1 MNPFVKTVVEWLNL
15 SPELEDYDLI
25 DQEIRKGIV
34 FKGTNLW
41 ILIFA
46 IVVASVGLNM
56 NSTAV
61 IIGAMLISPLMGPI
75 NGMGYSVATY
85 DFVLLR
91 KAVKNFSFAVL
102 AGLFTST
109 VYFAITPVSTA
120 HSELLARTSPTIYD
134 VLIALFGGLAGI
146 VAMSS
151 KQKGNVIPGV
161 AIATALMP
169 PLCTAGYG
177 LATGQFNFFF
187 GAIYLFTINTVFI
200 AIAALWVSQLLK
212 FPIRSIIDTTQKK
225 QINNMI
231 SALIIIVLIPSI
243 YFGYNLVQLE
253 KFKLNAEKFV
263 QNVSFVDGNFLVKN
277 EIDPSKN
284 TLRLF
289 YIGETLSEQT
299 KEDIKTKAIIFD
311 LDDSTIEIEQGF
323 STDLNTGLNS
333 EMLLLKE
340 KILVLEDSLENKKTY
355 IDSLSAEKGLGKTI
369 LQELNAFFPEITH
382 CSVSTANMYSKEKN
396 RKEKFYIAVIV
407 VDSTAPVDV
416 DISKVKKWL
425 QQRLKSENVKVYLE

>member
-1 MNPFVKTVVEWLNL
+1 MVTTWYNL
-15 SPELEDYDLI
+15 KNTGNEYYNN
-25 DQEIRKGIV
+25 QCRNHIV
-34 FKGTNLW
+34 
-41 ILIFA
+41 
-46 IVVASVGLNM
+46 
-56 NSTAV
+56 
-61 IIGAMLISPLMGPI
+61 
-75 NGMGYSVATY
+75 
-85 DFVLLR
+85 
-91 KAVKNFSFAVL
+91 
-102 AGLFTST
+102 
-109 VYFAITPVSTA
+109 
-120 HSELLARTSPTIYD
+120 
-134 VLIALFGGLAGI
+134 
-146 VAMSS
+146 
-151 KQKGNVIPGV
+151 
-161 AIATALMP
+161 
-169 PLCTAGYG
+169 
-177 LATGQFNFFF
+177 
-187 GAIYLFTINTVFI
+187 
-200 AIAALWVSQLLK
+200 
-212 FPIRSIIDTTQKK
+212 
-225 QINNMI
+225 
-231 SALIIIVLIPSI
+231 VLIPSI

-355 IDSLSAEKGLGKTI
+355 IDSLSAEKGLGKI
-369 LQELNAFFPEITH
+369 VLQELNAFFPEITH

-425 QQRLKSENVKVYLE
+425 QQRLKSENVKVDLE